1 MKSKDARG
9 FGRAMSATFTHLS
22 LQSVEPPNLYIGTH
36 EPILHGHSRP
46 APMAAP
52 MLQPSGSGSIP
63 RKLRVD
69 QLNGPLPPSGA
80 ARGNDAR
87 RITPQPL
94 VPRTSSTSEPK
105 DRLLKRLVKFAKGGD
120 SEEHELSSYA
130 SYDKV
135 AKGVRKLSTAVL
147 TDEAGKDHTDKFHHS
162 TLISPNR
169 LPVTARK

>member
-1 MKSKDARG
+1 MKGGEADSGAR
-9 FGRAMSATFTHLS
+9 MSATFTHLS
-22 LQSVEPPNLYIGTH
+22 LQPVEPPNLYMDT
-36 EPILHGHSRP
+36 PILHGHSRP

-52 MLQPSGSGSIP
+52 MLQPNGSVSIP
-63 RKLRVD
+63 LRVD

-94 VPRTSSTSEPK
+94 VPRASSSSEPK

-147 TDEAGKDHTDKFHHS
+147 TDEAGKDHKDKFQHS
-162 TLISPNR
+162 TLTSPNR
-169 LPVTARK
+169 LSVTSSKVE